1 MFNFTALIYIIFFV
15 LKQNIQKIIEE
26 ELVISKT
33 VSRPET
39 LCHSFD
45 EDGYLCYDEIKTLNT
60 MTCDFLGKSSDEKSY
75 SNYYCGQSKNTA
87 LLEEKISQ
95 FLQTQATFIT
105 GSYEG
110 LCVEI
115 FEDLLNKDDI
125 ILYDSAV
132 SPWLRKGIKICD
144 ADKKRFFHNDMSA
157 LENFLKL
164 SVVNRLKVIVTD
176 GIFYDS
182 GECADLQKIRTLAEK
197 YGALVIIDDSF
208 GFLTCGKKGH
218 GADEVCGVKNFQ
230 ELKIVNMQNSLC
242 CSTGAF
248 VSGDKTLTELLKLRS
263 KSLKNTLSTDE
274 KSILRALDVL
284 QDNETERQR
293 LAKNAINLYEILNS
307 LGYNPQKP
315 VAGIVSFISEKPA
328 EELRRELKT
337 HNLIAAFSKAG
348 KNTLASFKVSAKWQM
363 EYKN

>member
-1 MFNFTALIYIIFFV
+1 M
-15 LKQNIQKIIEE
+15 KQNIQKIIEE

-39 LCHSFD
+39 FCHGFD
-45 EDGYLCYDEIKTLNT
+45 EDGFLCYDDVKTLNT
-60 MTCDFLGKSSDEKSY
+60 MTCDFLGQSLEQKTY
-75 SNYYCGQSKNTA
+75 SNYFCGQSKNTA
-87 LLEEKISQ
+87 LLEEKISE
-95 FLQTQATFIT
+95 FLQTQDTFVT

-144 ADKKRFFHNDMSA
+144 ADKKRFFHNDLAS

-164 SVVNRLKVIVTD
+164 SVLSRLKVIVTD

-182 GECADLQKIRTLAEK
+182 GDCADLQAIRMLADK

-230 ELKIVNMQNSLC
+230 DLKIVNMQNSLC
-242 CSTGAF
+242 CSAGAF
-248 VSGDKTLTELLKLRS
+248 VSGDKTLIELLRLRS
-263 KSLKNTLSTDE
+263 KALKNTLSTDE
-274 KSILRALDVL
+274 KSILCALKIL
-284 QDNETERQR
+284 QDNESERQR
-293 LAKNAINLYEILNS
+293 LAKNALRLYEILKS
-307 LGYNPQKP
+307 FGLNPKKP
-315 VAGIVSFISEKPA
+315 IAGIVSFVSEKSP
-328 EELRRELKT
+328 EEIKKELNS

-348 KNTLASFKVSAKWQM
+348 KNTLASLKVSAKWDI
-363 EYKN
+363 